1 LSRLTTLSHNS
12 VSHIEERAPRAFT
25 ATGRDSQRMF
35 RAARRHSRFV
45 RFLRFGLPIGCV
57 LAVLGVIV
65 AETVIDP
72 LRALAKLSINIG
84 GLVVS
89 GSKIT
94 MQQPRYAGFTQDAR
108 PYVVTARQAAQD
120 ISAPDRVE
128 LDQIRATLDAKDSG
142 TVELNALSG
151 LFETKADTLTLQRQI
166 VITSRSYEARLK
178 EAVINV
184 RSGHIVSEQPV
195 EVIMLQGTLNANRLE
210 ILNSGEVVRFEKG
223 VTLVIDRTETT
234 EADAR
239 AGAR

>member
-1 LSRLTTLSHNS
+1 MSRLTTLSH
-12 VSHIEERAPRAFT
+12 IDERAPRAFT
-25 ATGRDSQRMF
+25 ATGRDSRRMF
-35 RAARRHSRFV
+35 RAARRHSRLV
-45 RFLRFGLPIGCV
+45 RFLRLGLPIGCV
-57 LAVLGVIV
+57 LTVVGVIV

-72 LRALAKLSINIG
+72 LRALARLPINIG

-94 MQQPRYAGFTQDAR
+94 MQQPRYAGFTQDGR

-128 LDQIRATLDAKDSG
+128 LDQIRATLDGKDNG
-142 TVELNALSG
+142 TVELNAISG
-151 LFETKADTLTLQRQI
+151 LFQTKADTLTLQQRI
-166 VITSRSYEARLK
+166 VITSRNYEARLK

-184 RSGHIVSEQPV
+184 RSGHVVSEQPV
-195 EVIMLQGTLNANRLE
+195 EVTFLQGTLNGNRLE

-223 VTLVIDRTETT
+223 VTLVIDRSEATPTK
-234 EADAR
+234 EADVR